1 MPNSHMEKWLQSRAA
16 TGWIPLHEADTETWQ
31 SIGFKCGLEVHQQLK
46 TARKLFCR
54 CPAGIYH
61 DFEDYDAEI
70 VRHMRPTLSELG
82 EYDGTALMEFKT
94 RKKIVY
100 RIKNDSACTYEVDD
114 TPPFPMDREALRNAL
129 KIALALKLNIV
140 GEMHITRKQYLD
152 GSIPTGFQ
160 RTAILGIEG
169 SFPISNKTIRVIQF
183 SVEEDSCREVSDHRH
198 TRVYYADRLGMPLIE
213 TVTYPD
219 MLTPWEA
226 SEAAR
231 NIRFIARGS
240 GVARKG
246 IGAAREDVNVSVS
259 GGTRIEI
266 KGVAHIACIPK
277 LTHNEAFRQVALLRV
292 RDQLLARISDPS
304 TWDLQHS
311 ELDPDDWKH
320 VPLLK
325 HAVKEGWKLHG
336 VNLPGFGELLGHF
349 TQPGKCFGDEISER
363 LKVIACLEQPNLFHS
378 EPSFFEPGFEYPS
391 AGAWLR
397 VKRFLKAGDNDAQL
411 IFWAPDED
419 LKTALD
425 TIRERCQMAFAGIPN
440 ETRKSLPG
448 GITIFERV
456 LPGADRMYPDTDS
469 APIAVLEEQ
478 ISEAGQ
484 DLPMPLSERF
494 QKLVEWKVP
503 SDAYTYL
510 LRNDLIGFL
519 VEHEP
524 LAKSLATLYAHHL
537 KSLQGDK
544 ELPFGPDRVT
554 DLLKYLDKKRLSKD
568 LLKPMLKLLH
578 QHPNMQFASILQS
591 VGYKEA
597 KKDELMEMI
606 PLLNVMWAKVKRKG
620 KLRPDAKLNWIMG
633 RLRKPALG
641 NIDLHELKLAV
652 DTELAKHEERDH
664 A

>member
-1 MPNSHMEKWLQSRAA
+1 METSNLDKWLQSRAA
-16 TGWIPLHEADTETWQ
+16 VGWVPLKDAVPETWQ
-31 SIGFKCGLEVHQQLK
+31 SIGFKCGLEVHQQLDTK
-46 TARKLFCR
+46 RKLFCR

-61 DFEDYDAEI
+61 DFNEFDAEV

-114 TPPFPMDREALRNAL
+114 TPPFQMNREALQKAMR
-129 KIALALKLNIV
+129 IALLLKLNIV

-160 RTAILGIEG
+160 RTGILGIEG

-198 TRVYYADRLGMPLIE
+198 ERIYYADRLGMPLIE

-240 GVARKG
+240 GAARKG
-246 IGAAREDVNVSVS
+246 IGAAREDVNVSVT

-266 KGVAHIACIPK
+266 KGVARIRWIPL
-277 LTHNEAFRQVALLRV
+277 LTHNEAFRQKALLRIKDLLHSKIA
-292 RDQLLARISDPS
+292 DQPAWKIHH
-304 TWDLQHS
+304 T
-311 ELDPDDWKH
+311 ELNPDEWKH
-320 VPLLK
+320 VPTMK
-325 HAVKEGWKLHG
+325 NAAKQGWKLYA
-336 VNLPGFGELLGHF
+336 VNLPGFADILGHF
-349 TQPGKCFGDEISER
+349 TQPGKCFADEISER

-378 EPSFFEPGFEYPS
+378 EPSFFEPGIEYPS

-397 VKRFLKAGDNDAQL
+397 VKRQLKAHETDAQL

-419 LKTALD
+419 LKTALE
-425 TIRERCQMAFAGIPN
+425 TIEERCRMAFEGVPN

-469 APIAVLEEQ
+469 APIAILDELIETVRQELPLSLEERFR
-478 ISEAGQ
+478 
-484 DLPMPLSERF
+484 LLSEW
-494 QKLVEWKVP
+494 QIP
-503 SDAYTYL
+503 PDAYTYI
-510 LRNDLIGFL
+510 LRNDLIAFL
-519 VEHEP
+519 KEHSDQARQ
-524 LAKSLATLYAHHL
+524 LAVLFAHHL
-537 KSLQGDK
+537 KSLQGAK
-544 ELPFGPDRVT
+544 ELPFGTDRVA
-554 DLLKYLDKKRLSKD
+554 DLLRYLDKNQLSRD
-568 LLKPMLKLLH
+568 LLKPMLSVLFK
-578 QHPNMQFASILQS
+578 HPNMQFASILHS

-597 KKDELMEMI
+597 GIDEVMESI
-606 PLLNVMWAKVKRKG
+606 PLLHDMWIKVKRKG
-620 KLRPDAKLNWIMG
+620 KLRQDARLNWIMG

-641 NIDLHELKLAV
+641 NISL
-652 DTELAKHEERDH
+652 TELRKAVEKELTKLEIERS
-664 A
+664 